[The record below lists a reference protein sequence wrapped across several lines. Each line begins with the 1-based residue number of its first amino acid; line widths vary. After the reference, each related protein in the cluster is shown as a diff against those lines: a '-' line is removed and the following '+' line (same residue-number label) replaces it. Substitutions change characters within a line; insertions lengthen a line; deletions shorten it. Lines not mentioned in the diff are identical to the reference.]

1 MASINDLKSLV
12 NAKKGFA
19 RPNRYRVFLPTIKGL
34 SPAEANL
41 LCKTVELPTRQILTS
56 ERQFGM
62 TLEKVPYGHAVI
74 DINMTFLLLNDYS
87 TRNYFEAWQNL
98 AINQETLEAGY
109 INEYAKDVII
119 EQLDNNDS
127 MVYSVVLNRAFPTT
141 IGSIQLGND
150 VEGIVTEL
158 SVQLSYTNWK
168 SFRRDVNAGSS

>member
-19 RPNRYRVFLPTIKGL
+19 RPNQYRVFLPTVNGL

-41 LCKTVELPTRQILTS
+41 LCKNVELPTRQILTS

-62 TLEKVPYGHAVI
+62 TLEKVPYGHAVV
-74 DINMTFLLLNDYS
+74 DINMTFLLLNDYA
-87 TRNYFEAWQNL
+87 TRKYFEAWQNL

-109 INEYAKDVII
+109 MNEYAKEVTVQ
-119 EQLDNNDS
+119 QLDNNS
-127 MVYSVVLNRAFPTT
+127 NIVYAVVLQRAFPTT

-158 SVQLSYTNWK
+158 NVQMSYTNWK
-168 SFRRDVNAGSS
+168 RQRQGGDI